1 MTVIR
6 IAAVGLILTL
16 LAACQQQEAGNK
28 QTLGTLLGAAAG
40 GLAGTQVG
48 SGRGQL
54 VAVGVGT
61 LLGAFLGN
69 EIGRSLDNADRA
81 VMSRTTQ
88 QSLEASPSGR
98 ATSWRNP
105 DSGNSGTVTPQPAYK
120 TSAGEYCREFQQTVT
135 IGGRTEEAY
144 GTACRQPDGTW
155 KIVSS

>member
-6 IAAVGLILTL
+6 IAAVGLIVTM

-48 SGRGQL
+48 KGRGQL

-81 VMSRTTQ
+81 AMSQTTQ

-120 TSAGEYCREFQQTVT
+120 TSSGQYCREFQQTVT